1 MMRQRDIG
9 FARLVLNWLL
19 AGVICATL
27 SGCGAVKLAYDHGE
41 TFAMFWIGRYLDLD
55 PPQEILVHER
65 LQAFIAWHR
74 RSELPDYVEL
84 ARALQNEAASGIT
97 SAEQAALEQQLR
109 ERAYRALNRALPDLA
124 DIALTLRVDQFGKMR
139 DKFADNDR
147 EYKED
152 FIDVTSARR
161 NRDRADKWR
170 ERIEY
175 WYGDLNNQ
183 QRATL
188 DALSDAQPIDPVV
201 ALAERQS
208 READS
213 IAVLTRIAQSKPSR
227 GDAMQQL
234 AALAR
239 RLEGSP
245 DPKRRAYLEAV
256 RVSNSA
262 IFVRMANLATPEQR
276 QFAVKRLG
284 DWIADMQAA
293 AVQ

>member
-1 MMRQRDIG
+1 MRRQRDIG
-9 FARLVLNWLL
+9 CARLVLNWLVVVL
-19 AGVICATL
+19 VTSML

-55 PPQEILVHER
+55 SQQEILVHER

-74 RSELPDYVEL
+74 RNELPDYVQL
-84 ARALQNEAASGIT
+84 ARSLQDEAAAGISG
-97 SAEQAALEQQLR
+97 AEQAALEAALR
-109 ERAYRALNRALPDLA
+109 ERGYRALNRAMPDLA
-124 DIALTLRVDQFGKMR
+124 DIALSLRVDQLTKMR
-139 DKFADNDR
+139 EKFADNDQ
-147 EYKED
+147 EYRND
-152 FIDVTSARR
+152 FIDVSSIRR

-175 WYGDLNNQ
+175 WYGDLNRQ

-213 IAVLTRIAQSKPSR
+213 LAVLTRIAQTKPSR
-227 GDAMQQL
+227 GEAMQQL

-239 RLEGSP
+239 RLESSP

-256 RVSNSA
+256 HASNSA
-262 IFVRMANLATPEQR
+262 IFVQMANLMTPEQR

-284 DWIADMQAA
+284 DWISDMQAA